1 MKSLQAHSEAMLE
14 TSTLCDYDYGADIL
28 AAHIGESFSPS
39 PIDDDNAMGC
49 EVVPFDALRG
59 IDVWKLSGKV

>member
-1 MKSLQAHSEAMLE
+1 MTTGLTFL
-14 TSTLCDYDYGADIL
+14 L
-28 AAHIGESFSPS
+28 HISAKVFSPS